1 MHSELETPNRSIS
14 SITDNSAMSENA
26 PLLPSSADSP
36 PLAGQQRKRPARTIL
51 VVLAL
56 IGACIF
62 VGIKGENGLLPKNPM
77 KRAQYFLANSPVI
90 DGHVDLPELARV
102 MYGNNVD
109 KFDLRKKTVSCFHFP
124 EISIIP
130 LSHHR
135 SETLILRYRSV
146 T

>member
-1 MHSELETPNRSIS
+1 
-14 SITDNSAMSENA
+14 MSENA

-62 VGIKGENGLLPKNPM
+62 VGIKGENGLLPKSPM
-77 KRAQYFLANSPVI
+77 KRAQYFLSNSPVI

-109 KFDLRKKTVSCFHFP
+109 KFDLRKKTVSHVHFSSNQP
-124 EISIIP
+124 HP
-130 LSHHR
+130 FFALS
-135 SETLILRYRSV
+135 T
-146 T
+146 